1 MSMHVLNWEIF
12 VVVRYL
18 IWHFG
23 IHWSECVVP
32 QSKGSVD
39 ISHIHRMDNLRRTNL
54 ERDKITK
61 CQSWAKIFFQRR
73 RWISL
78 SSTLHIWSNGGKK
91 WIVFFPSYKCI
102 FWIKNWI
109 LLFPFLQIYLLNQQ
123 HLHLCHTFAGL
134 TFTLNWLHNK
144 LFKLNYFIH
153 WTNGKH
159 VNEMSNYF

>member
-1 MSMHVLNWEIF
+1 MLSLD
-12 VVVRYL
+12 
-18 IWHFG
+18 IWFG
-23 IHWSECVVP
+23 ILAFIGQNVFFL
-32 QSKGSVD
+32 KSVD

-91 WIVFFPSYKCI
+91 WIVFFP
-102 FWIKNWI
+102 
-109 LLFPFLQIYLLNQQ
+109 FLQMYLLNQQ